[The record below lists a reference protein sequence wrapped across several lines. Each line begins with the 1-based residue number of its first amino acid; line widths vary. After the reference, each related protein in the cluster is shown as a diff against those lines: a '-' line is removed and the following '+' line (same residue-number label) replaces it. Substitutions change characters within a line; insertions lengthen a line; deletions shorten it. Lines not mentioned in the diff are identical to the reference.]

1 MVSLP
6 NDIFDYILTLRI
18 DKIEN
23 EINNLL
29 NKINNI
35 KIILNPLIINKNIDC
50 SYAIKYDFINYSLN
64 NYLFDIAIKGKVFII
79 YPGYLYDNNSDFI
92 SDLLINP
99 TYFRLLFEANK
110 NYYKFKHYYNNNIL
124 NLKSFIIF
132 DESKLKMYGIK
143 PNNNITYI
151 QLNIC
156 I

>member
-18 DKIEN
+18 DKIES

-35 KIILNPLIINKNIDC
+35 KIILNPLIINKNIDS
-50 SYAIKYDFINYSLN
+50 SYLIKYDFINYSLN
-64 NYLFDIAIKGKVFII
+64 NYLFDIAVNGKVFII
-79 YPGYLYDNNSDFI
+79 YPGYIYDNNSEFA

-99 TYFRLLFEANK
+99 TYFRLLFEVNK

-124 NLKSFIIF
+124 NFKSLIIF

-151 QLNIC
+151 QLDIF